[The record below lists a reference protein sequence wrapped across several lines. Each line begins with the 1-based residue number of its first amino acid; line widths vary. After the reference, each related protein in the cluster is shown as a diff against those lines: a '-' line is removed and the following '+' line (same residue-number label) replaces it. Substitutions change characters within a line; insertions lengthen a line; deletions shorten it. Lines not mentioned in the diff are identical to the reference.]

1 MALEGTIRDFG
12 LADILQLIGI
22 QRKTGELVLDDGDD
36 QVTVKFLDGNV
47 VGADTRK
54 RTVEDLLGGVLV
66 STGRI
71 TEGQLQEALR
81 TQKKTLQRLGH
92 ILVKEQLISEED
104 LIDALRTQSLQIV
117 YRLFRWR
124 DGSYSFRTVDDLEYD
139 ERHFVP
145 INAETILMEG
155 ARMVDEWPII
165 ERRIK
170 SDRMILRKT
179 AAAKELEGKTR
190 SLADSDI
197 DVNLGLLDGDRPTS
211 DPTGGAE
218 ELSFSTEESEVLALV
233 NGRRTA
239 AEINERTTLGE
250 FDTYRILADLMTRS
264 LIEEVKR
271 PTAAD
276 IGVQRTGL
284 LDRLLQ
290 GALNA
295 IILLAVLAALA
306 TLNANPLSPWRVAG
320 EDEGTRQLR
329 FYASQARLEQIER
342 AIRVFYLDAGVF
354 PSTLEPLAVNGYVR
368 EADLFDPWGR
378 PYGYGLSPGGYQLFG
393 LDASGNPHA
402 GLIVSHRFS
411 AVQRMFLDS
420 VSPGSGP
427 GGS

>member
-22 QRKTGELVLDDGDD
+22 QRKTGELILDDGDD

-54 RTVEDLLGGVLV
+54 RTVEDLLGAVLV

-71 TEGQLQEALR
+71 SDGQLQEALR
-81 TQKKTLQRLGH
+81 TQKNTLQRLGH
-92 ILVKEQLISEED
+92 ILVKKGLISEED

-117 YRLFRWR
+117 YRLFRWHEGR
-124 DGSYSFRTVDDLEYD
+124 YSFRTVDNLEYD

-179 AAAKELEGKTR
+179 AAAREIEAAAESIVDDDINIDLGFGE
-190 SLADSDI
+190 ADDQPP
-197 DVNLGLLDGDRPTS
+197 VP
-211 DPTGGAE
+211 P
-218 ELSFSTEESEVLALV
+218 EESGEISLSREEREVLVLV

-239 AEINERTTLGE
+239 SEINERTALGE
-250 FDTYRILADLMTRS
+250 FDTYRILADMMTRN
-264 LIEEVKR
+264 LIAEVKR

-276 IGVQRTGL
+276 IGAERTGI

-290 GALNA
+290 GVLNA

-329 FYASQARLEQIER
+329 FYASQARLEQVER

-354 PSTLEPLAVNGYVR
+354 PPSLEPLAFNGYIR

-378 PYGYGLSPGGYQLFG
+378 PYGYGLSPGGFQLFG
-393 LDASGNPHA
+393 LDAEGNPDA
-402 GLIVSHRFS
+402 GLTVSHRFS
-411 AVQRMFLDS
+411 TVQRMLLDPTP
-420 VSPGSGP
+420 PGEGAD
-427 GGS
+427 GS